1 MKNLN
6 IRRMD
11 AKPTVVSEAQP
22 TQEVVKPVKEKKP
35 RSEAQQAATAKALA
49 AMTARRKEVL
59 EKKKEVKEK
68 VKLAKKVVEDK
79 IIKEDLAFAT
89 RNEVRSDIDSL
100 RKELAEVRALYTVA
114 KEQAA
119 SAHAEKPKERIVE
132 RIIEKQP
139 VAITT
144 TTSAKLTGH
153 ALLDKLFFEK

>member
-1 MKNLN
+1 MKKLN

-11 AKPTVVSEAQP
+11 AKPTVDSQAP
-22 TQEVVKPVKEKKP
+22 ISQEVVKPVKEKKP

-49 AMTARRKEVL
+49 AMTAKRKENI

-100 RKELAEVRALYTVA
+100 RKELAELRALHAVA
-114 KEQAA
+114 KERE
-119 SAHAEKPKERIVE
+119 SHVEKPKERIVE

-139 VAITT
+139 VATT
-144 TTSAKLTGH
+144 TTPAKLTGH